1 MEQLD
6 PLYEQAVI
14 LAKSK
19 GKLGYSDLQ
28 RALGIGWNMADILF
42 SEMERR
48 GVMERIPTEAG
59 GHWELLA
66 NVGGNRLAPTQ
77 EQR

>member
-19 GKLGYSDLQ
+19 KKLGYADLQ
-28 RALGIGWNMADILF
+28 RALFIGWNMADILF

-48 GVMERIPTEAG
+48 GVMVRIQTGDG

-66 NVGGNRLAPTQ
+66 NAEITGLSG
-77 EQR
+77 

>member
-14 LAKSK
+14 LARSN
-19 GKLGYSDLQ
+19 GSLGYSDLQ

-48 GVMERIPTEAG
+48 GVMRRIQTEVG

-66 NVGGNRLAPTQ
+66 NAVAHRTP
-77 EQR
+77 

>member
-19 GKLGYSDLQ
+19 RNLGYLDLQ

-48 GVMERIPTEAG
+48 GVMERIPTEVG

-66 NVGGNRLAPTQ
+66 NTEG
-77 EQR
+77 QRAA

>member
-6 PLYEQAVI
+6 PLYEQAVS
-14 LAKSK
+14 LAKAK

-28 RALGIGWNMADILF
+28 RSLFIGWNMADILF
-42 SEMERR
+42 SEMEQR
-48 GVMERIPTEAG
+48 GVMVRIPTEAG

-66 NVGGNRLAPTQ
+66 NTTNEGCEASRSI
-77 EQR
+77 